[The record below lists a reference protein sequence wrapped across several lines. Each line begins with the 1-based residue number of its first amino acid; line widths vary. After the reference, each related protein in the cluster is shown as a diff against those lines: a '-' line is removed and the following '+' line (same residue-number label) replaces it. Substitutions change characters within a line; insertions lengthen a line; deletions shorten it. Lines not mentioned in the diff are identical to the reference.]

1 MSKRATV
8 FVICALALL
17 TACHRKKAVKSD
29 AASQDKALPVT
40 EAVVTDPDI
49 QKRLLRGFFEG
60 TTSWKWTGKDF
71 AVSLDAPEWEQDT
84 FLLLDFT
91 VPVELLNEVKKV
103 TVSAKV
109 NGVDVGKET
118 YGKDG
123 RFRFWKQVPAK
134 ALERSPVE
142 IEFSLDKA
150 AHFSDG
156 RPLGLIVL
164 EVSLKPREEDIVN
177 RDLQVRMARSGYQ
190 KLLAERDRKMPPEK
204 QQELMKLFHDIP
216 VWQHMWFHNVQ
227 IEKNPLDL
235 WMMQEILYQLQPDFV
250 VETGTWRGGSALYW
264 AYTLNGLG
272 LDKSRV
278 ITVDIQNLNQTAS
291 TDPLWKKY
299 VTFYQGSST
308 DPKIVADILK
318 TVQGHKVVV
327 TLDSDHSMRHVL
339 NELHAYSPMVPS
351 HSYLV
356 VEDTHIDGV
365 PTQPDAGPGPLAA
378 VQKFL
383 TEDAGKSFEQDL
395 TREAFMMTFN
405 PGGWLKKK

>member
-1 MSKRATV
+1 MKRGIDDGNAT
-8 FVICALALL
+8 LALEKREVL
-17 TACHRKKAVKSD
+17 IPPLALQGTLRIPAN
-29 AASQDKALPVT
+29 ASSLVIFVHGSGSSRLSPRNIQVAEALNRSGFAT
-40 EAVVTDPDI
+40 
-49 QKRLLRGFFEG
+49 LLF
-60 TTSWKWTGKDF
+60 D
-71 AVSLDAPEWEQDT
+71 L
-84 FLLLDFT
+84 
-91 VPVELLNEVKKV
+91 
-103 TVSAKV
+103 
-109 NGVDVGKET
+109 
-118 YGKDG
+118 
-123 RFRFWKQVPAK
+123 
-134 ALERSPVE
+134 
-142 IEFSLDKA
+142 
-150 AHFSDG
+150 
-156 RPLGLIVL
+156 
-164 EVSLKPREEDIVN
+164 LKPREEDIVN

-272 LDKSRV
+272 LEKSRV

-383 TEDAGKSFEQDL
+383 TEDEGKSFEQDL